1 MNTPDKRTMATAA
14 MDDFLAVSAVGG
26 LPDLGMDDVAA
37 LAKAASADPAAH
49 GAETAADVQ
58 GAMLGAYFGAVGDA
72 EIMQAVR
79 DSDMAVAR
87 MKSDRWDMLFR
98 ATGVSPD
105 EAGRMMFDRD
115 NGDPSAMMRV
125 KERYYFG
132 G

>member
-1 MNTPDKRTMATAA
+1 MNTPDKRTVATAA

-26 LPDLGMDDVAA
+26 LPDLGVDDVVA
-37 LAKAASADPAAH
+37 LAKAASADPEAMGAASP
-49 GAETAADVQ
+49 ADVQ
-58 GAMLGAYFGAVGDA
+58 DAMLGAYFGAVGDA
-72 EIMQAVR
+72 EIMQAAR
-79 DSDMAVAR
+79 DSEMAVAR

-98 ATGVSPD
+98 VSGVSPE

-115 NGDPSAMMRV
+115 NGDPSAMVRV